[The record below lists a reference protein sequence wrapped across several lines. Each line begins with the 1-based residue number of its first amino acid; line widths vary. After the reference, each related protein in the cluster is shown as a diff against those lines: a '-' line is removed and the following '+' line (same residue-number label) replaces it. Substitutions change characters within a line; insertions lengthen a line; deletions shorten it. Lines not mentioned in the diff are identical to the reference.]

1 MHSSFNKDESALP
14 QLDPEPDVM
23 MDINTT
29 PLIDILLV
37 LIIMLI
43 ITIPAQLHS
52 VNLDMPVNQAQKT
65 KEPEVIKISID
76 DQNRILWNGISIEN
90 QFDLESRFTALS
102 SKQDPAEI
110 HILSSGKAKYGTAI
124 KVLASAQRHQIK
136 KIGIVG
142 IDEFAQ

>member
-1 MHSSFNKDESALP
+1 MHTPFNTNASLLP
-14 QLDPEPDVM
+14 KLDPEPEVM

-43 ITIPAQLHS
+43 ITIPPQLHS

-76 DQNRILWNGISIEN
+76 DRNHITWNGSAIES
-90 QFDLESRFTALS
+90 QQEIEAKFSALESN
-102 SKQDPAEI
+102 KDNAEI
-110 HILSSGKAKYGTAI
+110 HIRSTGKAKYDTAI
-124 KVLASAQRHQIK
+124 QVLASAQRHHIK

-142 IDEFAQ
+142 IEEFNQ